1 MLGDIQERK
10 ASYYFHLIDE
20 DGNGLIEASDFAL
33 RAQRLAESQNL
44 TGEREREI
52 LREQVVTW
60 WEHIC
65 TIADFDGDARVSF
78 PEWTTYWR
86 SIQQGAKHAEPETL
100 RTLERAARSTL
111 QAIDRDGTG
120 LVTEAEYADWLAA
133 WGAQGSTEAFRQ
145 LDRGE
150 KGFLTEADL
159 IVAVQEF
166 YLSDNPAAPGNAL
179 YGPLPETS

>member
-1 MLGDIQERK
+1 MQGDLQEKK

-20 DGNGLIEASDFAL
+20 DGNGLIEVSDFAL
-33 RAQRLAESQNL
+33 RAQRLAEWQDL
-44 TGEREREI
+44 VGDYQREV
-52 LREQVVTW
+52 LRQQVVTW

-78 PEWTTYWR
+78 AEWTTYWR
-86 SIQQGAKHAEPETL
+86 SIREGAEQAEPETL
-100 RTLERAARSTL
+100 RTLERAARNTL
-111 QAIDRDGTG
+111 QAIDRDGSG
-120 LVTEAEYADWLAA
+120 LVREAEYAAWLAA
-133 WGAQGSTEAFRQ
+133 WGAEGSEDAFRR

-166 YLSDNPAAPGNAL
+166 YLSNDPAAPGNAL
-179 YGPLPETS
+179 YGTLPD